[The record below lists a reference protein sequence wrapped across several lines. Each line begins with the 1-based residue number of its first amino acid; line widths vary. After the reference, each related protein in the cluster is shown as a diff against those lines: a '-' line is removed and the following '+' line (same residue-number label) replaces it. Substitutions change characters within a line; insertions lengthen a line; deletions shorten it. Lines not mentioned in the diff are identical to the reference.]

1 MRVLGRDKLDEFKRK
16 HPTARA
22 PLNAWEAEVRAA
34 RWEKWADIKAAFPSA
49 SWLAHGRVVFNI
61 KANEFRLVAR
71 VHFQLAQ
78 VLIERL
84 GTHADYDKW
93 QLKQGK
99 P

>member
-1 MRVLGRDKLDEFKRK
+1 MRVLGRDKLDTFKRK
-16 HPTARA
+16 HPTARG
-22 PLNAWEAEVRAA
+22 PLNAWEAEARAA
-34 RWEKWADIKAAFPSA
+34 RWEKWADIKAAYPSA
-49 SWLAHGRVVFNI
+49 SWLENSRVVFKI
-61 KANEFRLVAR
+61 KANDFRLVAR
-71 VHFQLAQ
+71 VQFHLGQ